1 MSAGG
6 PLARTPFYFLD
17 RRPYHEAELAA
28 YLRREHRRGRH
39 LSEIVND
46 RYVERCGGESV
57 IRVLLRRPSVVKAL
71 GEDVVQT
78 IVHTRTEEYR

>member
-1 MSAGG
+1 MAVSG

-28 YLRREHRRGRH
+28 YIRREHRRGRH

-46 RYVERCGGESV
+46 PYVDRCGGESV
-57 IRVLLRRPSVVKAL
+57 VHTLLSRPSLIRAF
-71 GEDVVQT
+71 GQDVADT
-78 IVHTRTEEYR
+78 IAHSRPEQSR

>member
-1 MSAGG
+1 MTSEG

-28 YLRREHRRGRH
+28 YIRREHRRGRH

-46 RYVERCGGESV
+46 RYVDRCGGASV
-57 IRVLLRRPSVVKAL
+57 VHALLRRPSLVRAL
-71 GEDVVQT
+71 GEDVAET
-78 IVHTRTEEYR
+78 IAHIRPEPSR